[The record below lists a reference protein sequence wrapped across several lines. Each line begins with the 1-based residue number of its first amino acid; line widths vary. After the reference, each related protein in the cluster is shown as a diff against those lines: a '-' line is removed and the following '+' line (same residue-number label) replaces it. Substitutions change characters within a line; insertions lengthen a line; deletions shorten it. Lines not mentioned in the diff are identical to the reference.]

1 MLNAPLDKLR
11 DYTYVHDPL
20 C

>member
-1 MLNAPLDKLR
+1 MQPLDKLR
-11 DYTYVHDPL
+11 DNTYVHDPL